1 MYHLNLTKYSGCD
14 FPTFLIFL
22 WKQIYN
28 VIKFQQTYMY
38 KRYIQNSNK
47 IRIQVNVKCDLF
59 VDIGLKLDQS

>member
-38 KRYIQNSNK
+38 KRYIQSSNK

>member
-22 WKQIYN
+22 RKQIYN